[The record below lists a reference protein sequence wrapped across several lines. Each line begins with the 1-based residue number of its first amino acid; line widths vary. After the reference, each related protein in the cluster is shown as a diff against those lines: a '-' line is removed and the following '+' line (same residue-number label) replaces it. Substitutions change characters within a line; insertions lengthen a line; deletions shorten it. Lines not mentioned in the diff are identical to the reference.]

1 MKPDPQ
7 TAAVRLPDA
16 ASRRAAPWA
25 MTRRDGLAWAA
36 LCASLALLPAAAQAQ
51 LKTADNPDG
60 NPVWQKVRASLFG
73 SRTIR
78 NDDTGSVVRLEAPL
92 RAEDAAVVPVAIRTR
107 LAQSTTRYVDKLYL
121 VIDNN
126 PSPIAAIFDFT
137 PASGQADIETRVRVD
152 EYTHM
157 RAIAQTNDGELYM
170 ATRFVKASGG
180 CSAPPGKDAEAA
192 QANLGKMRLRVDGD
206 VTRNKPVLAQLMI
219 SHPNDSGMV
228 MDQSTRQYTPAHFI
242 RKLDI
247 SYAGKPVMSAD
258 LDFAISEN
266 PNFRFWFVPEGAG
279 ELRAELV
286 DTKDLHFESALKLQ
300 PSN

>member
-1 MKPDPQ
+1 MTTPAPNAAPQ
-7 TAAVRLPDA
+7 ETAQAPQPAGSPFPARRLALARLAATAALA
-16 ASRRAAPWA
+16 GGAPWA
-25 MTRRDGLAWAA
+25 I
-36 LCASLALLPAAAQAQ
+36 AQ
-51 LKTADNPDG
+51 LKSADNPEA

-73 SRTIR
+73 SRPITP
-78 NDDTGSVVRLEAPL
+78 DDSGAVVQLEAPA

-107 LAQSTTRYVDKLYL
+107 LAQSAPRHIDKLYL
-121 VIDNN
+121 IIDNN

-157 RAIAQTNDGELYM
+157 RAVAETSDGQLYM
-170 ATRFVKASGG
+170 STRFVKASGG
-180 CSAPPGKDAEAA
+180 CSAPPGKDAAAA

-206 VTRNKPVLAQLMI
+206 VARSRPVLAQLMI

-266 PNFRFWFVPEGAG
+266 PNFRFWFVPDGPG

>member
-1 MKPDPQ
+1 MTLPSKNAAGRDEARGARAASADAPDRRVALLRLAAA
-7 TAAVRLPDA
+7 TAAA
-16 ASRRAAPWA
+16 
-25 MTRRDGLAWAA
+25 GLAPCA
-36 LCASLALLPAAAQAQ
+36 LAQ
-51 LKTADNPDG
+51 LKTADNPEG

-73 SRTIR
+73 SRPITP
-78 NDDTGSVVRLEAPL
+78 DDSGAVVLLEAPA
-92 RAEDAAVVPVAIRTR
+92 RAEDAAVVPVALRTR
-107 LAQSTTRYVDKLYL
+107 LPQSAPRHIDKLYL
-121 VIDNN
+121 IIDNN

-157 RAIAQTNDGELYM
+157 RAIAETSDGQLYM

-180 CSAPPGKDAEAA
+180 CSAPPGKDAAAA
-192 QANLGKMRLRVDGD
+192 QANLGRMRLRVDGD
-206 VTRNKPVLAQLMI
+206 VTRNRPVLAQLMI

-247 SYAGKPVMSAD
+247 TYAGKPVMSAD

-266 PNFRFWFVPEGAG
+266 PNFRFWFVPDGAG